1 MTATYRDVEF
11 LVTFLPTEHGGRS
24 SGVVSGYRPQFYYR
38 NHDWDAVYAFDK
50 EPVPLGR
57 QVRAYLAF
65 LSPQEH
71 DGHLTPGVPFL
82 VREGQKVVGY
92 GVVTQLLEL
101 SKSAARVRAAGV

>member
-1 MTATYRDVEF
+1 MTATYRDVEV

-38 NHDWDAVYAFDK
+38 NHDWDAEYAFD
-50 EPVPLGR
+50 EELVPLGR

-71 DGHLTPGVPFL
+71 DGHLAPGVAFL

-92 GVVTQLLEL
+92 GVVTELLEL